1 MELKAIGR
9 VSMSDVRLE
18 IGREIDDVDG
28 TERAFLRADTATD
41 AQALGD
47 EGDLGRVVDFDAQ
60 LARAD
65 DGTRLFALLT
75 AFLLWSA
82 HPERFGS

>member
-28 TERAFLRADTATD
+28 TERAFLRADTAPNAKTFRY
-41 AQALGD
+41 
-47 EGDLGRVVDFDAQ
+47 ESDL
-60 LARAD
+60 
-65 DGTRLFALLT
+65 
-75 AFLLWSA
+75 
-82 HPERFGS
+82 